1 MNTFTPTRLLRV
13 AEDASPGAEHVAVLG
28 RDIRTSSERIARYC
42 IMQHEAIY
50 EDLATLVESMAYW
63 DRVITRNRSTGWAR
77 QLHIQIPVYECDQF
91 RRVDVSAALEDAA
104 WLLTGDRWSFEFV
117 VRRSPA
123 PARQGKLA
131 LPQGRMRH
139 VVSFS
144 DGLDSFAQVQ
154 LSIAE
159 HGRDA
164 VMLVRAGLGRDRI
177 FPKLVRLRVPRK
189 FSGVRMREVSY
200 RTRPLVFYT
209 LAAIAAVITNAEA
222 VVIGEN
228 GQGAFGPACLP
239 FADEWWFRSAH
250 PAFVKRWADFLGL
263 VLEKPIPFE
272 QPQLWR
278 TKGEV
283 LFELRERGFLAGW
296 QQTSSCATRP
306 KDRYG
311 HHGCGICGGC
321 LLRTVSIQAAG
332 LCAPTGDNA
341 WDVYASEDITY
352 DRTGRERRMTPS
364 ERAVAVRAVAAMA
377 EFARLADSPDGL
389 LVIDREAGLVDPK
402 NPEAAGGKLLRLLQ
416 WHRIKWEAFMS
427 SMPNRSWVREI
438 VDQL

>member
-1 MNTFTPTRLLRV
+1 ML
-13 AEDASPGAEHVAVLG
+13 
-28 RDIRTSSERIARYC
+28 
-42 IMQHEAIY
+42 
-50 EDLATLVESMAYW
+50 
-63 DRVITRNRSTGWAR
+63 
-77 QLHIQIPVYECDQF
+77 
-91 RRVDVSAALEDAA
+91 VSAGQV
-104 WLLTGDRWSFEFV
+104 GDRS
-117 VRRSPA
+117 
-123 PARQGKLA
+123 L
-131 LPQGRMRH
+131 
-139 VVSFS
+139 
-144 DGLDSFAQVQ
+144 
-154 LSIAE
+154 
-159 HGRDA
+159 
-164 VMLVRAGLGRDRI
+164 
-177 FPKLVRLRVPRK
+177 PKLVSLRVPRK
-189 FSGVRMREVSY
+189 FSGVQMREAGY

-209 LAAIAAVITNAEA
+209 LAAIAAAITNAEA

-263 VLEKPIPFE
+263 VLEKPIPLSSRNSGG
-272 QPQLWR
+272 P
-278 TKGEV
+278 KGEV
-283 LFELRERGFLAGW
+283 LFELRERGFMAGW

-377 EFARLADSPDGL
+377 EFARLADLPDGL
-389 LVIDREAGLVDPK
+389 LVIDREAGSVDPK
-402 NPEAAGGKLLRLLQ
+402 NPEAARGKLLRLLH
-416 WHRIKWEAFMS
+416 WHRIRMGSIYEFSAEPIVGPRDRRPAMTS
-427 SMPNRSWVREI
+427 SNLAAADLGERLRAAR
-438 VDQL
+438 

>member
-1 MNTFTPTRLLRV
+1 MNTIMPPRLLRV
-13 AEDASPGAEHVAVLG
+13 AEDASPGAEHVALLG

-42 IMQHEAIY
+42 IVRHEPIY

-63 DRVITRNRSTGWAR
+63 DRLITRNRASGWTR
-77 QLHIQIPVYECDQF
+77 HLSIQIPLYEYGQF
-91 RRVDVSAALEDAA
+91 QRADVSAALAEAA
-104 WLLTGDRWSFEFV
+104 WFLTGDRWSFEFV
-117 VRRSPA
+117 ARKGPA
-123 PARQGKLA
+123 PVPQGKLA
-131 LPQGRMRH
+131 LPQGTMRH

-154 LSIAE
+154 LSIAQY
-159 HGRDA
+159 GRDA

-177 FPKLVRLRVPRK
+177 FPKLVSLRVPRK

-222 VVIGEN
+222 VVVGEN

-283 LFELRERGFLAGW
+283 LSELRERGLTAGW

-311 HHGCGICGGC
+311 HRACGICGGC
-321 LLRTVSIQAAG
+321 LLRTVSVQAAG
-332 LCAPTGDNA
+332 LSALTGDNA
-341 WDVYASEDITY
+341 WDVYASEDITH

-364 ERAVAVRAVAAMA
+364 ERAVAVRAVDVTAA
-377 EFARLADSPDGL
+377 FA
-389 LVIDREAGLVDPK
+389 
-402 NPEAAGGKLLRLLQ
+402 
-416 WHRIKWEAFMS
+416 
-427 SMPNRSWVREI
+427 
-438 VDQL
+438 